1 VQVPSAD
8 QPSVSLAGLGWAETL
23 VLVGLLL
30 AAAGESAA
38 IWLHSTP
45 IAVATIA
52 GYGVAFA
59 LLAVYRLPLAFVAL
73 VLALPLITIET
84 GFGDVQMTLSADKVA
99 LAAVVGVWLLRRLA
113 AVRAAL
119 ARIPGV
125 RWWLAFLAVVVVSG
139 VYNGIS
145 VLQVWSLLGQIVYLG
160 VFLLALD
167 MLATRSTRER
177 TMQVAGLTAV
187 VVGVLA
193 VAEGLPLA
201 WSASPGMYFKQG
213 TMSDFYIPGST
224 IAHANFLGGYLVLL
238 LPSLAAVSLTGNRRW
253 KIGSLVGA
261 VVIGLG
267 LVWTRSVGAWAGL
280 ATGTL
285 LAVGLAFKGSLREVG
300 RWGALGA
307 LVVLVVGTGVWRVK
321 LQVAS
326 GAASFPIRR
335 ATYEIGL
342 AALTERPV
350 LGFGASGYGRQ
361 SPRIERMLYGDKLGK
376 FHTPGSPLSAHSSF
390 IDIAVERGLVGLVVF
405 AGLLASILAPG
416 LRGSVR
422 EGDPTQRLLLLGVLA
437 GLVAF
442 VVQAFTENLFQYS
455 KVAAMFWIMAAALV
469 RLSEAAPER
478 PAA

>member
-1 VQVPSAD
+1 M
-8 QPSVSLAGLGWAETL
+8 L

-38 IWLHSTP
+38 IWLRSTP
-45 IAVATIA
+45 VAVATIA
-52 GYGVAFA
+52 GYGIAFA

-84 GFGDVQMTLSADKVA
+84 GFGDVRMTLSADKVA
-99 LAAVVGVWLLRRLA
+99 LAAVVGVWFLRRLA

-119 ARIPGV
+119 PRTPGV
-125 RWWLAFLAVVVVSG
+125 RWWLAFLAVVLVSG
-139 VYNGIS
+139 VYNGMSI
-145 VLQVWSLLGQIVYLG
+145 LQVWSLLGQIVYLG

-167 MLATRSTRER
+167 MLATRATRER
-177 TMQVAGLTAV
+177 TLQVAGLTAV
-187 VVGVLA
+187 VVAVLA
-193 VAEGLPLA
+193 LVEGLPLA
-201 WSASPGMYFKQG
+201 WSASLGMYFKQG
-213 TMSDFYIPGST
+213 TVSDFYIPGST
-224 IAHANFLGGYLVLL
+224 IAHANFLGGYFVLL
-238 LPSLAAVSLTGNRRW
+238 LPSLAAMSLTGNRRW
-253 KIGSLVGA
+253 QIGSLAGA

-267 LVWTRSVGAWAGL
+267 LVWARSVGARAGL
-280 ATGTL
+280 AAGTL

-300 RWGALGA
+300 RWGALVA

-321 LQVAS
+321 LQAS

-342 AALTERPV
+342 VAIAERPI
-350 LGFGASGYGRQ
+350 LGFGASGYARE
-361 SPRIERMLYGDKLGK
+361 SPRIERMLYGDELGK
-376 FHTPGSPLSAHSSF
+376 FHSPGSPLSAHSSF

-422 EGDPTQRLLLLGVLA
+422 QGDPTQRLLLLGVLA